1 MFYYESWGFSPT
13 YLYPLMP
20 PSLFLLLCGGIFPKS
35 AILLLFYGIIYCYY
49 NYYVEGLIILFCNY
63 YELFSLSSRRRDS
76 VLTSSVYLLHSIFLR
91 SWFWIF
97 SWLDIFHHWVDI
109 EGELL
114 VSAATIDSADWKM
127 LSYYFYTWLQS

>member
-1 MFYYESWGFSPT
+1 MLYTFIWGFINFRRKQYQVFFFFNVLLWKLRIFSH
-13 YLYPLMP
+13 LPLSSDA
-20 PSLFLLLCGGIFPKS
+20 SLFVSVTMRRDFSQVC

-97 SWLDIFHHWVDI
+97 SWLDIFQHWV
-109 EGELL
+109 EMQEN
-114 VSAATIDSADWKM
+114 
-127 LSYYFYTWLQS
+127 Y